1 MRWVLLPGVPGGVAG
16 AIAIGTA
23 ATSTSTTTIISIG
36 TTTRTST
43 VVKLARAT
51 TGSIT
56 RNIEE
61 MRRMVIEEPRTSSVA
76 MRVSSRAAELAVV
89 VASGEPVVRAGL
101 VAPAAQVAQEV
112 LAALVE
118 LAAREAL
125 AELELNRVEAPGR
138 DPAAAGPVPSQ
149 AAELEHGPVP
159 AELELVQ
166 VEAVPERDPVA
177 VPLRTKSVTAAH
189 HRGQAPLLAAAEDLA
204 VAAETMRD
212 KAAAGAVKAW
222 AAAVTAGV
230 VVLQ

>member
-1 MRWVLLPGVPGGVAG
+1 M
-16 AIAIGTA
+16 
-23 ATSTSTTTIISIG
+23 
-36 TTTRTST
+36 
-43 VVKLARAT
+43 VKLARAT

-112 LAALVE
+112 LAAPE
-118 LAAREAL
+118 EQAAREAL

-138 DPAAAGPVPSQ
+138 DPAGGPVPSQ
-149 AAELEHGPVP
+149 AAELEH
-159 AELELVQ
+159 VQ